1 MVMRRAPSFKVP
13 EKPAL
18 LRSQSMS
25 SLPSGKTLSSA
36 PAKGKL
42 GDGLP
47 PRAPNDSP
55 HAKRSAPDSG
65 DADVGSDVRAA
76 NDGPGVKN
84 ADVKKTAATAGLAG
98 LGAAAGLAAIFS
110 AKGRRECVDEWRQQ
124 HTELWQGD
132 EQSTLDWLLQKTKT
146 SAGAEHQKAYDALYE
161 CKSRDFFG
169 NTLSGLGKSVVSPVA
184 GVFGDSV
191 GQFFG
196 PIAKALEP
204 VKWVL
209 VALLCALVAGA
220 AYKMYTV
227 LVARRAVPVLEEP
240 TPRFGYV

>member
-1 MVMRRAPSFKVP
+1 M
-13 EKPAL
+13 
-18 LRSQSMS
+18 SM
-25 SLPSGKTLSSA
+25 PT
-36 PAKGKL
+36 
-42 GDGLP
+42 
-47 PRAPNDSP
+47 
-55 HAKRSAPDSG
+55 KRVTPQSAPDVKKNAPGAANDGPAVKQSALDGDAPDGVQKKAPDG
-65 DADVGSDVRAA
+65 DADVDGDVRAA
-76 NDGPGVKN
+76 NDGRGVKN
-84 ADVKKTAATAGLAG
+84 ADAKKTAATAGLAG
-98 LGAAAGLAAIFS
+98 LGAAAGLAAFFS
-110 AKGRRECVDEWRQQ
+110 GKGRRECVDEWRQR

-220 AYKMYTV
+220 AYKMYVV
-227 LVARRAVPVLEEP
+227 LLARRAVPVLEEP
-240 TPRFGYV
+240 TPRFDYV